1 MSTIYDKLKDYSDSD
16 YYGFHMPGH
25 KRNLDMLK
33 STVPY
38 KIDITEIEGFDD
50 LHHADGILK
59 EAQIRAARI
68 YHADETHFLING
80 STVGILR
87 AIAGVT
93 KKGDTI
99 LVARNCHKSV
109 YHAIYMNELNP
120 VYLYPEFNHCAQLN
134 TEVSVDDVREAL
146 DKYPSIRAVVIV
158 SPTYDGVV
166 SDVEAIA
173 EAVHEKGIPL
183 IVDEAHGAH
192 FGFHPYFPQ
201 NANTRGADIVIHS
214 LHKTLPALTQ
224 TALLHING
232 SLASRKGVREYLRML
247 QSSSPSYV
255 LMSSIDSCIDML
267 ENRRKELFDPYV
279 KMLEKMRGRLRQ
291 LKRLELVETENF
303 DRSKIV
309 ISVRHADM
317 SSKRLYRILL
327 NEYHLQM
334 EMVAGT
340 YILAMTSIGDT
351 EDGME
356 RLARALKEIDAQADE
371 RMRSGNCLEETPR
384 IIGASLPRPEVVY
397 NSSVMENM
405 LDEAAISAVPGSKVR
420 RLPWRDSVGYISTEY
435 AYLYPPGSPLIVPGE
450 RVSQEAADMLQ
461 WYHNLRFAIEGL
473 KEDQYIEVWMHG

>member
-1 MSTIYDKLKDYSDSD
+1 M
-16 YYGFHMPGH
+16 
-25 KRNLDMLK
+25 
-33 STVPY
+33 
-38 KIDITEIEGFDD
+38 
-50 LHHADGILK
+50 
-59 EAQIRAARI
+59 
-68 YHADETHFLING
+68 
-80 STVGILR
+80 
-87 AIAGVT
+87 
-93 KKGDTI
+93 
-99 LVARNCHKSV
+99 ARNCHKSV

-371 RMRSGNCLEETPR
+371 RMRSGNCLEETPT

-405 LDEAAISAVPGSKVR
+405 LDEAAISAVPGSKAGVCR
-420 RLPWRDSVGYISTEY
+420 G
-435 AYLYPPGSPLIVPGE
+435 GIV
-450 RVSQEAADMLQ
+450 
-461 WYHNLRFAIEGL
+461 
-473 KEDQYIEVWMHG
+473 

>member
-50 LHHADGILK
+50 LHHAEGILK

-80 STVGILR
+80 STVGILS

-224 TALLHING
+224 AALLHING

-356 RLARALKEIDAQADE
+356 RLARALKETDAQADE
-371 RMRSGNCLEETPR
+371 RMRSGNCLEETPT

-450 RVSQEAADMLQ
+450 RVSQEAVDMLQ

>member
-1 MSTIYDKLKDYSDSD
+1 MGTIYEKLSAYSQSD

-50 LHHADGILK
+50 LHHAEGILK

-80 STVGILR
+80 STVGILS

-232 SLASRKGVREYLRML
+232 SLASRKGVRDYLRML

-371 RMRSGNCLEETPR
+371 RMRSGNCLEETPT

-461 WYHNLRFAIEGL
+461 WYRNLRFAIEGL

>member
-50 LHHADGILK
+50 LHHAEGILK

-80 STVGILR
+80 STVGILS

-309 ISVRHADM
+309 ISVRYADM

-371 RMRSGNCLEETPR
+371 RMRSGNCLEETPT

-450 RVSQEAADMLQ
+450 RVSQEAVDMLQ

>member
-50 LHHADGILK
+50 LHHAEGILK

-80 STVGILR
+80 STVGILS

-356 RLARALKEIDAQADE
+356 RLARALKEIDAQADK
-371 RMRSGNCLEETPR
+371 RMRSGNCLEETPTIR
-384 IIGASLPRPEVVY
+384 GASLPRPEVVY

>member
-50 LHHADGILK
+50 LHHAEGILK

-80 STVGILR
+80 STVGILS

-214 LHKTLPALTQ
+214 LHETLPALTQ

-371 RMRSGNCLEETPR
+371 RMRSGNCLEETPT

>member
-50 LHHADGILK
+50 LHHAEGILK

-80 STVGILR
+80 STVGIFS

-356 RLARALKEIDAQADE
+356 RLARALKETDAQADE
-371 RMRSGNCLEETPR
+371 RMRSGNCLEETPT

-450 RVSQEAADMLQ
+450 RVSQEAVDMLQ